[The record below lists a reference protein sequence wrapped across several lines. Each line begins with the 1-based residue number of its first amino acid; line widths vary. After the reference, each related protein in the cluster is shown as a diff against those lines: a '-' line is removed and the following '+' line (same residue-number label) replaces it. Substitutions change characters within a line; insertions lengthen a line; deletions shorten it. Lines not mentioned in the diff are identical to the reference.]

1 MKKIQLLY
9 NPMAGDR
16 SFRYDLDH
24 VLAKFNEAGYQLH
37 IYRSH
42 AKGSMK
48 QFFETFDPE
57 GFEGVIVSGGDG
69 SLNEAINGMLHHN
82 IDLPLGVIPSG
93 TSNDFARFLN
103 MPDHVE
109 GCLDVFLRRNLKKID
124 IGKANEQFFINV
136 CSGGLFT
143 TVSQNIDLDFKNTL
157 GKMAYYIKG
166 IEQLPNF
173 KPFPLRITTGQGSIE
188 EDFYVFLIL
197 NSTGAG
203 GFQKLAKGAAIDDGL
218 FELVAIRACPLH
230 EIPRLFI
237 QILRGE
243 HLNEK
248 NIFYTRSSEFYIEC
262 LSEDPA
268 FYESDLDGE
277 KGPNLPLKI
286 QVYPKKLTVFSNI

>member
-1 MKKIQLLY
+1 
-9 NPMAGDR
+9 MAGDR

-24 VLAKFNEAGYQLH
+24 VLAKFTAAGYQLS
-37 IYRSH
+37 IYRSEE
-42 AKGSMK
+42 KGSMK
-48 QFFETFDPE
+48 RFFHSFNSQE
-57 GFEGVIVSGGDG
+57 FEGIIVSGGDG
-69 SLNEAINGMLHHN
+69 SLNEVVNGMLLN
-82 IDLPLGVIPSG
+82 DMDLPLGVIPSG

-103 MPDHVE
+103 MPNHVE

-124 IGKANEQFFINV
+124 VGKANDQFFINV

-143 TVSQNIDLDFKNTL
+143 SVSQDIDLDFKNTL

-173 KPFPLRITTGQGSIE
+173 KPFPLRITTEGETIQ

-203 GFQKLAKGAAIDDGL
+203 GFPKLAKKAAIDDGL
-218 FELVAIRACPLH
+218 FEMVAIRACPLH

-248 NIFYTRSSEFYIEC
+248 NIFYTRGSQFKIEC
-262 LSEDPA
+262 LSEDKS

-277 KGPNLPLKI
+277 KGPNLPLDI
-286 QVYPKKLTVFSNI
+286 QVYSRKLTVFSNL